1 MTTLNIQKRKIFK
14 RRRDGQVA
22 QGDSLA
28 VSVSS
33 SSSSSGTGEFNPA
46 VLQDYAKKVD
56 VPVASQKPLLDALS
70 VEAGYIKYQAAALSI
85 NNADKLGGVVASAY
99 WKKAELVNDSL
110 YLKVGN
116 DKIKAGY
123 ADLANNSDRLGNVLA
138 ANYARKDTANIY
150 QYAQTINADLYINGN
165 IIQNGSA
172 YETHAEHLNVES
184 NLMQLNVGEPGSQ
197 ITGVIPGTSIAF
209 SGIEINRGSADPY
222 YMGVVEGAKPLLK
235 LGKKDSLEA
244 IATRE
249 DSPVDGGV
257 MIWNNTNKLLQAT
270 KDLNVTSI
278 TTSLYGNTAN
288 WKEAYN
294 WGNHKAYNNQQYL
307 GAGYN
312 SGGPEKP
319 NWFGSGKLQLQ
330 MLRGNNGDNLN
341 APDLW
346 YDVLWMSSYTGGDVK
361 KSNALVFSKYTHKV
375 GFSQQNYDAD
385 NWGTFYEFYHTGNA
399 DKDTIDWQGRDL
411 KAHRNLF
418 ALGNSDLQGNVDI
431 HGYVGSPD
439 YASGLTGS
447 DWRITKS
454 GSAELDELEIRKGLT
469 VHELIVARER
479 SVNGGI
485 ITSVANGTVKSVDE
499 NIITLKGQ
507 YNSFVVGDRVR
518 LQQWESGTRYM
529 EAEVTAVNGMTITL
543 GNYINSTRPL
553 PNEDLVQW
561 GHVSD
566 VSRQNFLYQTARG
579 TNAGYFAVMAGVNSS
594 SLTDKQVLRMGN
606 LGGYSNDGYGIAS
619 KYGGKTYFEL
629 SNTHKSIAGI
639 LFDHEKLTAGNIQ
652 IKKTGDVINTATGT
666 PYAFYN
672 SGDFTLGKGQLV
684 YDVATNQLTFGSG
697 VTLTWD
703 QITDTNSITTG
714 ISNAQ
719 NSADNAY
726 DLADEAND
734 LAATKIT
741 SEQATTITQNTVTAP
756 FISTL
761 NLKVGSEIAMG
772 ENATISWNKVT
783 DTENVE
789 NKNDA
794 ILRSRIGTG
803 LLLSADPEFK
813 KGYNS
818 TSSYDWNG
826 NITYTRGI
834 RSSDNPTT
842 SNYEMTISSDGSS
855 APGGG
860 GFTFETQSRPNAEFI
875 TKIIAKIPIGKTI
888 YWTTNNI
895 GEGGYY
901 EWLSPQEGT
910 GKFEEYVCYVKC
922 GVGGSFSVTNYFYI
936 VESGAVT
943 WRVSYGG
950 VYDVTSS
957 NNITEITNT
966 TLSTTDILA
975 QNLQVGA
982 ANVSGQ
988 LTAAYI
994 DAGKINSGYIN
1005 TNRLEALSITGDK
1018 IAAGTITTT
1027 KLAANTITA
1036 EKIATGTITAD
1047 KLAANVLTAQYI
1059 NFDGATGTNMNIS
1072 GKITATISGLVTTVL
1087 DGANIY
1093 ESAQDN
1099 QGIPLGI
1106 NMIGYQAGQSVYRVT
1121 QIGNGRGKALL
1132 TCVGDADEVRV
1143 DANIFNVEHA
1153 INVAGVATL
1162 SNGLILAGG
1171 AVVTGAVSASTNFVE
1186 NGELLSN
1193 KYAAKYSLN
1202 DYLLKTGG
1210 TITENL
1216 TVNKQL
1222 YGRILVGGGYT
1233 VLSSTHWAGS
1243 ELGATQLSMSAT
1255 SGNTVVYSSYY
1266 IDFTASGTFYIKLPT
1281 TSSVTTGTEIS
1292 FGTAGKNLAFVAN
1305 VNSKLRWDSDTKRST
1320 GTLTIAD
1327 ENEWITWVMH
1337 GGCWNRKYQANE

>member
-22 QGDSLA
+22 QGDSFA

-33 SSSSSGTGEFNPA
+33 SSSGSGTGAFNPA
-46 VLQDYAKKVD
+46 ILQDYAKKVD

-70 VEAGYIKYQAAALSI
+70 VEAGYIKYQAAALSVD
-85 NNADKLGGVVASAY
+85 NADKLGGVVAAS
-99 WKKAELVNDSL
+99 
-110 YLKVGN
+110 
-116 DKIKAGY
+116 
-123 ADLANNSDRLGNVLA
+123 
-138 ANYARKDTANIY
+138 YARRDAVNTY
-150 QYAQTINADLYINGN
+150 DYDQTINADLYINGN

-222 YMGVVEGAKPLLK
+222 YLGVVEGTKPLLK

-249 DSPVDGGV
+249 DSPIDGGV
-257 MIWNNTNKLLQAT
+257 MIWSNTNKLLQAT
-270 KDLNVTSI
+270 KDLNVASIATS
-278 TTSLYGNTAN
+278 SYGNTAN

-411 KAHRNLF
+411 TAHRNLF

-439 YASGLTGS
+439 YASGLTGT

-454 GSAELDELEIRKGLT
+454 GFAELDELEIRKGLT

-479 SVNGGI
+479 SINGGLV
-485 ITSVANGTVKSVDE
+485 TSVANGTVKSVDG
-499 NIITLKGQ
+499 NVITLKGE
-507 YNSFVVGDRVR
+507 YNSWVVGDRVR

-543 GNYINSTRPL
+543 GNYINLTRPL
-553 PNEDLVQW
+553 ANEDLVQW

-566 VSRQNFLYQTARG
+566 TSRQNFLYQTARG
-579 TNAGYFAVMAGVNSS
+579 SNAAYFAVMQGVNSS
-594 SLTDKQVLRMGN
+594 NLTDKQVLRMGN

-639 LFDHEKLTAGNIQ
+639 EFDHEKLTAGNVQ
-652 IKKTGDVINTATGT
+652 IKKTGDIINTATDI

-672 SGDFTLGKGQLV
+672 SGDFTLGKGQLI
-684 YDVATNQLTFGSG
+684 YDVVTNKLTFGSG
-697 VTLTWD
+697 VTLTWN
-703 QITDTNSITTG
+703 QITDTNSITIG

-719 NSADNAY
+719 NAADNAY

-741 SEQATTITQNTVTAP
+741 SAQATTITQNTVTAP

-761 NLKVGSEIAMG
+761 NLKVGNEIAMG
-772 ENATISWNKVT
+772 ENAKISWNNVT
-783 DTENVE
+783 GTESVE
-789 NKNDA
+789 SKNDA

-818 TSSYDWNG
+818 TSRYDWNG
-826 NITYTRGI
+826 NITYTREI

-842 SNYEMTISSDGSS
+842 SNYEMKISSDGSS

-888 YWTTNNI
+888 NWTTNNI
-895 GEGGYY
+895 GEGYDF
-901 EWLSPQEGT
+901 EWLSPTEGT
-910 GKFEEYVCYVKC
+910 GNFEEYICYVKC
-922 GVGGSFSVTNYFYI
+922 GVSGSFGVTNYFYI
-936 VESGAVT
+936 TESGAVT
-943 WRVSYGG
+943 WNVAYAG

-957 NNITEITNT
+957 SNITEITNNTLQT
-966 TLSTTDILA
+966 TNVLA
-975 QNLQVGA
+975 QNLQVEFG
-982 ANVSGQ
+982 NVKNFTFDNASGV
-988 LTAAYI
+988 
-994 DAGKINSGYIN
+994 
-1005 TNRLEALSITGDK
+1005 
-1018 IAAGTITTT
+1018 
-1027 KLAANTITA
+1027 
-1036 EKIATGTITAD
+1036 
-1047 KLAANVLTAQYI
+1047 NV
-1059 NFDGATGTNMNIS
+1059 DIS
-1072 GKITATISGLVTTVL
+1072 GKITATISGLQSTIL

-1093 ESAQDN
+1093 ESAENYDT
-1099 QGIPLGI
+1099 GLLSI
-1106 NMIGYQAGQSVYRVT
+1106 NTIGYQSGTTKYRST
-1121 QIGNGRGKALL
+1121 QIGNGRGSVMLS
-1132 TCVGDADEVRV
+1132 CRGVDDEVKVHATKFVV
-1143 DANIFNVEHA
+1143 DHNMQ
-1153 INVAGVATL
+1153 VAGVATL
-1162 SNGLILAGG
+1162 SNGLILTGG
-1171 AVVTGAVSASTNFVE
+1171 ATVTGAVSVSTNFVE
-1186 NGELLSN
+1186 NGQLLSN
-1193 KYAAKYSLN
+1193 KYAAKSSLD

-1222 YGRILVGGGYT
+1222 YGRILVGGGFT
-1233 VLSSTHWAGS
+1233 VLSSSHWAGS
-1243 ELGATQLSMSAT
+1243 ELAATQLSMSAT

-1266 IDFTASGTFYIKLPT
+1266 VDFTASGTFYIKLPT
-1281 TSSVTTGTEIS
+1281 TSSVATGTEIS
-1292 FGTAGKNLAFVAN
+1292 FGTAGKNLAFVAT